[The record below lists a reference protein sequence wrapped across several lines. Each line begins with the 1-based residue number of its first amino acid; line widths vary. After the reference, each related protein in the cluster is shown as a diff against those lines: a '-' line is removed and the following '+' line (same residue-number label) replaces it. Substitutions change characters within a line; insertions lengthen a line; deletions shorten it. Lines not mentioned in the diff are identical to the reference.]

1 LLKGP
6 VLRILL
12 FAYDPVWCSKPP
24 AGGWPYLPT
33 AWADGWDDDHSVHCI
48 APTLR
53 PRWAATSPLGSFPGE
68 TSKWSATFRVGPSS
82 SPPPSPARRRSALR
96 RPTAISP
103 AGFDEVAAEL
113 GRTLDFAKV
122 PKHEK
127 AEVLAACAAY
137 KDESRRAT
145 SRPTRA
151 AEATVLPSQ
160 TIPSRPSR
168 GRSPSR
174 LAMAS
179 TWATVPAYL
188 AVIELIFRKPT
199 RRPYRGRL
207 KWLSEL
213 NEEYAAA
220 CTQGKSRWSRLP
232 LHEPDTGNN

>member
-1 LLKGP
+1 MGRNFPARKFPGRNFEVVCNVSGGP
-6 VLRILL
+6 
-12 FAYDPVWCSKPP
+12 FQFTATKP
-24 AGGWPYLPT
+24 GT
-33 AWADGWDDDHSVHCI
+33 
-48 APTLR
+48 T
-53 PRWAATSPLGSFPGE
+53 PLGLEE
-68 TSKWSATFRVGPSS
+68 THRD
-82 SPPPSPARRRSALR
+82 LR
-96 RPTAISP
+96 ISP

-127 AEVLAACAAY
+127 AEVLAACAAH

-188 AVIELIFRKPT
+188 AVIELIFR
-199 RRPYRGRL
+199 
-207 KWLSEL
+207 
-213 NEEYAAA
+213 A
-220 CTQGKSRWSRLP
+220 
-232 LHEPDTGNN
+232 